1 VNVQHYAKYIVA
13 MLGVVLGAT
22 AAAVADGRVTG
33 DEAVNLLILT
43 LGAFATYFVPNLDHG
58 LSQHAKLIVAALT
71 AGATLLSSV
80 VSDGVTL
87 AEWLM
92 VGAAVL
98 TAFTTYVIPNEPN
111 PAVVTVVAATNIV

>member
-1 VNVQHYAKYIVA
+1 VNIQHYAKYVVA
-13 MLGVVLGAT
+13 ILGVILGAT
-22 AAAVADGRVTG
+22 AAAIADGRVTG

-43 LGAFATYFVPNLDHG
+43 LGAFATYLVPNLDHG
-58 LSQHAKLIVAALT
+58 LRQYAKLIVAALT

-98 TAFTTYVIPNEPN
+98 TAFTTYVIPNEPS
-111 PAVVTVVAATNIV
+111 PAVVTVAAATNIV